1 MKKLSYAI
9 ILASSLIFIIPFLFY
24 FSTTDTGKENMRANL
39 LSDTP
44 MVYEKELKNVSET
57 PTPKEYVSNSAIK
70 GYMIQSEND
79 NVYLYEIYEN
89 GYKEKIRPLV
99 REAELYHILP
109 RPDGVNWDGIMYAD
123 PDSAN
128 EIKGVV
134 FLFKPSADVEN
145 VKNIVFDG
153 LDESTV
159 YQLTFEDRPE
169 QNCTATGADL
179 MTKGIDVEIKYV
191 GSEIIW
197 ITKAE

>member
-1 MKKLSYAI
+1 
-9 ILASSLIFIIPFLFY
+9 
-24 FSTTDTGKENMRANL
+24 
-39 LSDTP
+39 
-44 MVYEKELKNVSET
+44 
-57 PTPKEYVSNSAIK
+57 
-70 GYMIQSEND
+70 
-79 NVYLYEIYEN
+79 
-89 GYKEKIRPLV
+89 
-99 REAELYHILP
+99 
-109 RPDGVNWDGIMYAD
+109 MYAD

-153 LDESTV
+153 LDENTV

-169 QNCTATGADL
+169 QNCTTTGADL